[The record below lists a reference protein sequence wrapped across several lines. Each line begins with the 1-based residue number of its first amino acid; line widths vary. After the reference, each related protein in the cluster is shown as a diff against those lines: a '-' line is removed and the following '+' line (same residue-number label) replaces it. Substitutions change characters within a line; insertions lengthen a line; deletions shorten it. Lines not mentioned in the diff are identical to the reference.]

1 MKRNIVTSLIIG
13 IIYSIIGVALWGAVS
28 YFFDIR
34 LGLVGIAIGFMV
46 GKALSKSNSKGSPLF
61 GIIAVI
67 ITAAA
72 ILLGEFSSLI
82 LLVSKE
88 YDITIMEAI
97 TNIDYKVVLEI
108 IVESS
113 GAQSLVIY
121 AISLYEAFKI
131 GSSIGHTHD
140 QNTEIEDI
148 A

>member
-1 MKRNIVTSLIIG
+1 MKRNIATSLIIG
-13 IIYSIIGVALWGAVS
+13 IIYSIIGVALWCAVG

-34 LGLVGIAIGFMV
+34 LGLVGLAIGFMV
-46 GKALSKSNSKGSPLF
+46 GKALSKSNSNGSPMF

-67 ITAAA
+67 ITTAA
-72 ILLGEFSSLI
+72 ILLGEVSSLI

-88 YDITIMEAI
+88 YDITIMETLTI
-97 TNIDYKVVLEI
+97 IDYKVAFEI

-121 AISLYEAFKI
+121 AISLFEAFKI
-131 GSSIGHTHD
+131 GSSIGHTQD
-140 QNTEIEDI
+140 QDTEIEDI